1 MSIEKPIEKPIDEL
15 TPDAATPSRVF
26 DVEHVLAGLT
36 LEEKASLLSGL
47 DFWTTQPVGRE
58 GVTVPGVMVTDG
70 PHGLRKQADSPDH
83 LGLGNSVPATCFPT
97 AATLGSTWDP
107 ALLRRVGEALGR
119 ETRANDVAVLLGPGI
134 NIKRSPL
141 NGRNFEYLSEDPV
154 IAGELGAALVAGV
167 QSQGVGTSLKHFAAN
182 NQEAD
187 RMRVSADVDE
197 RTLREIYLAGFERV
211 VKQAQ
216 PWTVMCSYNKINDV
230 YASQNH
236 WLLTEVLRD
245 EWGFEGL
252 VMSDWGAVRD
262 RVAAVAAGLDLEMP
276 ASGGRTDA
284 EVVAAVRDGS
294 LDEAVVDV
302 AARRVLHLVAR
313 ALPALDSARA
323 AAAGPAAGPA
333 GYDADAHHALARE
346 AAAAGTVLLKNDGV
360 PVGGAA
366 DSSADGAADREAAA
380 PLLPLASG
388 DGVAV
393 VGELAR
399 TPRYQGAGSSQ
410 VNPTRLDDALTALR
424 AATGADVPFAAGYTV
439 DGADLGSGT
448 DEAALRAQAV
458 EVARAAGTVLV
469 FLGLPASYESEGFD
483 REHMDLPAEQV
494 ALLEAVAAVN
504 PRIVVVLANG
514 SAVSV
519 AAWQHLAPAVVEGW
533 LGGQAGGSGVVDVL
547 LGAVNPAGRLA
558 ETLPL
563 RLVDNPS
570 YGNFPGELGH
580 VRYGEG
586 VLVGYRWYDARQA
599 DVAYPF
605 GHGLSYTTFAYDGVA
620 AEALAPGSDPAADD
634 AAVRVRVTVTNTG
647 ELPGAEV
654 VQVYVGDPV
663 AQVLRPER
671 ELKAFAKVD
680 LAPGESREL
689 TFDLTARDLSYWH
702 PVLRRW
708 VVEGGEFVVS
718 VGASSRDLRGSA
730 TVVVDG
736 DDVRLPLAELST
748 VAEAIDHPVVGPQV
762 DALVHGGAVADD
774 MLGMIG
780 DMPLAVVADF
790 GMAGFDRAR
799 LATLLAEA
807 NA

>member
-1 MSIEKPIEKPIDEL
+1 MSIEEL
-15 TPDAATPSRVF
+15 TPDAATPGRVF
-26 DVEHVLAGLT
+26 DVERVLAGLT

-47 DFWTTQPVGRE
+47 DFWTTQPVARDGAA
-58 GVTVPGVMVTDG
+58 GSDVVVPGVMVTDG

-97 AATLGSTWDP
+97 AVTLGSTWDP
-107 ALLRRVGEALGR
+107 ALVRRVGEALGR

-154 IAGELGAALVAGV
+154 IAGELGAALVSGI

-216 PWTVMCSYNKINDV
+216 PWTVMCSYNKVNDV

-284 EVVAAVRDGS
+284 EVVAAVRAGE

-313 ALPALDSARA
+313 SLPALDAP
-323 AAAGPAAGPA
+323 GT
-333 GYDADAHHALARE
+333 YDTDAHHALARE

-360 PVGGAA
+360 PTDGSGGTAGNGSAGTAGGAA
-366 DSSADGAADREAAA
+366 SA

-410 VNPTRLDDALTALR
+410 VNPTRLDDALSALR
-424 AATGADVPFAAGYTV
+424 AATGAEVPFAAGYTV

-448 DEAALRAQAV
+448 DEAALVAEAV
-458 EVARAAGTVLV
+458 EVAGTAGTVLV

-483 REHMDLPAEQV
+483 REHMDLPAGQV
-494 ALLEAVAAVN
+494 ALLKAVAAVN
-504 PRIVVVLANG
+504 PRVVVVLANG

-519 AAWQHLAPAVVEGW
+519 APWQHLAPAVVEGW
-533 LGGQAGGSGVVDVL
+533 LGGQAGGSGVIDVL

-563 RLVDNPS
+563 RLADNPS

-586 VLVGYRWYDARQA
+586 ILVGYRWYDARQA

-620 AEALAPGSDPAADD
+620 AETLGSGAHLAADD
-634 AAVRVRVTVTNTG
+634 DPAVRVRVTVTNTG
-647 ELPGAEV
+647 ERAGAEV
-654 VQVYVGDPV
+654 VQVYVGDPA

-671 ELKAFAKVD
+671 ELKAFAKVE
-680 LAPGESREL
+680 LAPGEAREL
-689 TFDLTARDLSYWH
+689 TFDLTARDLAYWH

-748 VAEAIDHPVVGPQV
+748 VAEAMEHPVVGPRI
-762 DALVHGGAVADD
+762 DALVHGGAVAED

-790 GMAGFDRAR
+790 GLAGLDRAA
-799 LATLLAEA
+799 LAALLADA

>member
-1 MSIEKPIEKPIDEL
+1 MSIEESVEEP
-15 TPDAATPSRVF
+15 TARGRAF

-47 DFWTTQPVGRE
+47 DFWTTQPLARDG
-58 GVTVPGVMVTDG
+58 GVAVPGVMVTDG

-83 LGLGNSVPATCFPT
+83 IGLGNSVPATCFPT

-107 ALLRRVGEALGR
+107 ALVRRVGEALGR

-154 IAGELGAALVAGV
+154 IAGELGAALVTGI

-211 VKQAQ
+211 VTQAQ
-216 PWTVMCSYNKINDV
+216 PWTVMCSYNRINDV

-245 EWGFEGL
+245 EWGFTGL

-284 EVVAAVRDGS
+284 EVVTAVRAGR

-313 ALPALDSARA
+313 SLPALDAP
-323 AAAGPAAGPA
+323 GT
-333 GYDADAHHALARE
+333 YDAEAHHALARE
-346 AAAAGTVLLKNDGV
+346 AAAAGTVLLKNA
-360 PVGGAA
+360 PTGG
-366 DSSADGAADREAAA
+366 A

-424 AATGADVPFAAGYTV
+424 TATGADVPFAAGYTV

-448 DEAALRAQAV
+448 DDDALRAEAV
-458 EVARAAGTVLV
+458 DLARTAETLLV

-483 REHMDLPAEQV
+483 RTHLDLPAQQV

-504 PRIVVVLANG
+504 PRVVVVLANG

-519 AAWQHLAPAVVEGW
+519 APWQDLAPAVVEGW

-547 LGAVNPAGRLA
+547 LGTVNPAGRLA

-586 VLVGYRWYDARQA
+586 VLVGYRWYDAREL

-605 GHGLSYTTFAYDGVA
+605 GHGLSYTTFAYDGVSAEVLGSA
-620 AEALAPGSDPAADD
+620 ALTADGDPV
-634 AAVRVRVTVTNTG
+634 VRVRTTVTNTG
-647 ELPGAEV
+647 ERAGAEV
-654 VQVYVGDPV
+654 VQVYVGDPE
-663 AQVLRPER
+663 AQVQRPER
-671 ELKAFAKVD
+671 ELKAFAKVY
-680 LAPGESREL
+680 LAPGESREV

-708 VVEGGEFVVS
+708 VVEGGEFVVAL
-718 VGASSRDLRGSA
+718 GASSRDLRGST

-736 DDVRLPLAELST
+736 DDVRLPLGGLST
-748 VAEAIDHPVVGPQV
+748 VAEAIDHPVVGAQV
-762 DALVHGGAVADD
+762 DALVHGGAVGDD
-774 MLGMIG
+774 LLAMVG
-780 DMPLAVVADF
+780 DMPLAVIADF
-790 GMAGFDRAR
+790 GLAGFDRER
-799 LATLLAEA
+799 LAALLSEA
-807 NA
+807 ND

>member
-1 MSIEKPIEKPIDEL
+1 MSTEESVEEP
-15 TPDAATPSRVF
+15 TAQGRVL

-47 DFWTTQPVGRE
+47 DFWTTQPIPRDG
-58 GVTVPGVMVTDG
+58 GVAVPGVTVTDG

-83 LGLGNSVPATCFPT
+83 IGLGNSVPATCFPT

-107 ALLRRVGEALGR
+107 ALVRRVGEALGR

-154 IAGELGAALVAGV
+154 IAGELGAALVAGI

-216 PWTVMCSYNKINDV
+216 PWTVMCAYNKINDV

-245 EWGFEGL
+245 EWGFTGL

-284 EVVAAVRDGS
+284 EVVAAVRAGE

-313 ALPALDSARA
+313 SLPALDTP
-323 AAAGPAAGPA
+323 GT
-333 GYDADAHHALARE
+333 YDAEAHHALARE
-346 AAAAGTVLLKNDGV
+346 AAAAGVVLLKNA
-360 PVGGAA
+360 PVVETSPGLDRLDQRGGGL
-366 DSSADGAADREAAA
+366 DQRGGA

-424 AATGADVPFAAGYTV
+424 TATGAEVPFAAGYTV

-448 DEAALRAQAV
+448 DDDALRAEAV
-458 EVARAAGTVLV
+458 ELARTAGTVLV

-483 REHMDLPAEQV
+483 RTHLDLPAQQV
-494 ALLEAVAAVN
+494 TLLEAVAAVN
-504 PRIVVVLANG
+504 PRVVVVLANG

-519 AAWQHLAPAVVEGW
+519 APWQDLAPAVVEGW

-547 LGAVNPAGRLA
+547 LGVVNPAGRLA

-586 VLVGYRWYDARQA
+586 VLVGYRWYDAREL

-605 GHGLSYTTFAYDGVA
+605 GHGLSYTTFAYDGVSAEVLGSA
-620 AEALAPGSDPAADD
+620 AGHVADGDPV
-634 AAVRVRVTVTNTG
+634 VRVRATVTNTG
-647 ELPGAEV
+647 ERAGAEV

-663 AQVLRPER
+663 AQVRRPER
-671 ELKAFAKVD
+671 ELKAFAKVY
-680 LAPGESREL
+680 LAPGESREV
-689 TFDLTARDLSYWH
+689 TFELTARDLAYWH

-708 VVEGGEFVVS
+708 VVEGGEFVVAA
-718 VGASSRDLRGSA
+718 GASSRDLRGSA

-736 DDVRLPLAELST
+736 DDVRLPLDELST
-748 VAEAIDHPVVGPQV
+748 VAEAIDHPVVGAQV
-762 DALVHGGAVADD
+762 DALVHGGAVGDD
-774 MLGMIG
+774 LLAMVG
-780 DMPLAVVADF
+780 DMPLAVIADF
-790 GMAGFDRAR
+790 GLAGFNRER
-799 LATLLAEA
+799 LAALLSEA
-807 NA
+807 ND